1 MSLCAALSGF
11 EQMKSDRVPHN
22 AFAVLPPKIDSSSSP
37 GAVSAELLFRG
48 AKEIVI
54 RHQGDDYRLRITRN
68 DKLIL
73 TK

>member
-1 MSLCAALSGF
+1 
-11 EQMKSDRVPHN
+11 MKTDPITAN
-22 AFAVLPPKIDSSSSP
+22 AFADPFDKLDPPASA

>member
-1 MSLCAALSGF
+1 
-11 EQMKSDRVPHN
+11 MKIEPVSTAKPIPRIEHRS
-22 AFAVLPPKIDSSSSP
+22 ASPP
-37 GAVSAELLFRG
+37 AVSAELLFGG

-54 RHQGDDYRLRITRN
+54 RHLGDDYRLRITRN

>member
-1 MSLCAALSGF
+1 
-11 EQMKSDRVPHN
+11 MKSDPTAN
-22 AFAVLPPKIDSSSSP
+22 PAFATPLSKLDSASSR
-37 GAVSAELLFRG
+37 GAVSAELLFCG

>member
-1 MSLCAALSGF
+1 
-11 EQMKSDRVPHN
+11 MKSESAPPYIRATQPGSGDTGPMPS
-22 AFAVLPPKIDSSSSP
+22 AVL
-37 GAVSAELLFRG
+37 AERLFGG

-54 RHQGDDYRLRITRN
+54 RHRGDDYRLRITRN

>member
-1 MSLCAALSGF
+1 MNLDGANA
-11 EQMKSDRVPHN
+11 MKSDPIPDK
-22 AFAVLPPKIDSSSSP
+22 AFDAATKNRTLP
-37 GAVSAELLFRG
+37 GTVSAEHLFGG

-54 RHQGDDYRLRITRN
+54 RHQGDNYRLRITRN

>member
-1 MSLCAALSGF
+1 
-11 EQMKSDRVPHN
+11 MKSDPVPHN
-22 AFAVLPPKIDSSSSP
+22 AFDVLPPKIDSSSSP
-37 GAVSAELLFRG
+37 GAVSAELLFGG

>member
-1 MSLCAALSGF
+1 
-11 EQMKSDRVPHN
+11 MKTDPVCTAIPAPRVEHRT
-22 AFAVLPPKIDSSSSP
+22 AVPPP
-37 GAVSAELLFRG
+37 VSAELLFGG

>member
-1 MSLCAALSGF
+1 
-11 EQMKSDRVPHN
+11 MKSDPVPHDTFN
-22 AFAVLPPKIDSSSSP
+22 ARTAKFDSTSPP

-54 RHQGDDYRLRITRN
+54 RHHGDDYRLRITRN

>member
-1 MSLCAALSGF
+1 
-11 EQMKSDRVPHN
+11 MKSDPVPHDTFI
-22 AFAVLPPKIDSSSSP
+22 ARPAKFDATSSP

>member
-1 MSLCAALSGF
+1 
-11 EQMKSDRVPHN
+11 MKSDATPHHTVVAGDN
-22 AFAVLPPKIDSSSSP
+22 KDAKPFS
-37 GAVSAELLFRG
+37 GTVSAELLFRG

-54 RHQGDDYRLRITRN
+54 RHHGDDYRLRITRN

>member
-1 MSLCAALSGF
+1 MKIEPVTPAPPLLQTEARSALP
-11 EQMKSDRVPHN
+11 Q
-22 AFAVLPPKIDSSSSP
+22 AF
-37 GAVSAELLFRG
+37 SAERLFGG